1 MIPKTRMRGV
11 VYFPNVLFLLSN

>member
-11 VYFPNVLFLLSN
+11 VYFPNVLFLLNN